1 MSPDPIYVI
10 GADGGGTKTLGVL
23 ADGQGKEIARH
34 QVGAGNPNVIGIDA
48 AATHLLDV
56 VVGCCEK
63 GNIPVRQVGAVVFGL
78 AGAGSATVR
87 DRLANAVRTGSHAR
101 GWEHP
106 RFSIETDA
114 RIALEG
120 AFGGSAGIVLI
131 AGTGSI
137 VIAKLP
143 DGSVTTLGGWGRLLG
158 DEGSGFGIGW
168 EALRAVARDIDRRG
182 DAQMLRTMFAERV
195 GWASRDAIIASVY
208 QEKFDLA
215 TLAPTVLEAAEKGD
229 AAADAILKDGARH
242 LVDQL
247 AAMVDR
253 MGNIQSVGL
262 VFIGGLIERGTLYAR
277 VVTEAIHARLP
288 IIQVRQAEL
297 PPAHGAVIMALNN
310 LKRA

>member
-1 MSPDPIYVI
+1 MSSDPIFVI

-48 AATHLLDV
+48 AAGHLLDV

-63 GNIPVRQVGAVVFGL
+63 GRVPIHQVGAVVFGL

-87 DRLANAVRTGSHAR
+87 DRLAEAVRTGAPAR

-120 AFGGSAGIVLI
+120 AFGGAAGIVLI

-168 EALRAVARDIDRRG
+168 AALRAVARDIDRRG
-182 DAQMLRTMFAERV
+182 DAQRLRAMFAERV
-195 GWASRDAIIASVY
+195 GWATRDAIIASVY

-215 TLAPTVLEAAEKGD
+215 TLAPIVLEAAEQGD
-229 AAADAILKDGARH
+229 VTANAILKDGARH

-247 AAMVDR
+247 VAMVDR
-253 MGNIQSVGL
+253 MGPMRSVGV
-262 VFIGGLIERGTLYAR
+262 VFIGGLIERGTLYAGI
-277 VVTEAIHARLP
+277 VTGSIHARIP
-288 IIQVRQAEL
+288 IVQVRQAEL
-297 PPAHGAVIMALNN
+297 PPALGGVIMALDY